1 MSTRAKSTRS
11 KTTSAPDPAPV
22 SAPSRPAPRP
32 TGRARGVAAVDDE
45 RNRLQSQF
53 NEAYDNCEAF
63 KNSVVSARG
72 GGIQSAG
79 IAFDASMVR
88 SMTAYLNH
96 VT

>member
-1 MSTRAKSTRS
+1 MSTRAKSARA
-11 KTTSAPDPAPV
+11 KATSAPDPAPV
-22 SAPSRPAPRP
+22 SAPTRPASRP
-32 TGRARGVAAVDDE
+32 TGRARVVAAVDNE

-53 NEAYDNCEAF
+53 IETYDNCEAF

-79 IAFDASMVR
+79 IAFDASMVSPMIAFQNR
-88 SMTAYLNH
+88 